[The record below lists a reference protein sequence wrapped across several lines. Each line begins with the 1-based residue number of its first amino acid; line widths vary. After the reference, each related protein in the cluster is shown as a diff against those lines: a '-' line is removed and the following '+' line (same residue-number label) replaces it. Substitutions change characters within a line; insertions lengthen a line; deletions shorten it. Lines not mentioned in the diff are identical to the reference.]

1 MGSCLYTRSRP
12 YTQSH
17 STSVAREAV
26 RMSQGWN
33 WNEDAPTTLQIKI
46 PITIAASILGWNDE
60 KVKNRDSQGRQT
72 MEALVA
78 FVVPR

>member
-1 MGSCLYTRSRP
+1 
-12 YTQSH
+12 
-17 STSVAREAV
+17 
-26 RMSQGWN
+26 MSQGWN